1 MRRTGLEPAHLAA
14 SAPQADVST
23 NSTTAAFATV
33 ITIAQTQNKVKRV
46 AQGFSANFTLPIA
59 LFIKVIIL

>member
-46 AQGFSANFTLPIA
+46 AQGFSAL
-59 LFIKVIIL
+59 